1 MAEEEINSPATEEP
15 KLVYRNEDVD
25 YDVSKLNQAAQHSF
39 MMLAKLQ
46 QNDLPRVESE
56 MSHLRAAQ
64 STYNS
69 IIKDNLAEVAK
80 IPTPESN

>member
-1 MAEEEINSPATEEP
+1 MESHEP
-15 KLVYRNEDVD
+15 PVRIIAPGRVYRNEDVD

-69 IIKDNLAEVAK
+69 IIKDNLDEEAK